1 MRIRTGPATAPGDAD
16 HIEHAVWVTAFTIIV
31 GAMAVVFDATI
42 VSVALQDLTTDLHA
56 SLNTIQ
62 WVSTGYLLAM
72 FVTIPVTGWAQAAL
86 GGKTLWLVS
95 LSTFLLG
102 SVLCAVAWDAPSLIA
117 FRVLQG
123 IGGGVMLPLMT
134 TLIMQAAAG
143 RNVGRVMAAITLPT
157 TLGPI
162 IGPVIGGAI
171 LAVADWR
178 WLFFVNVPFCLAG
191 LWLAHRNLPAQAPR
205 GNVRLDAIGLARISP
220 GITAL
225 IYGLSQV
232 PGSGGF
238 TSARVEVPLAI
249 GILLVLAFIAWARA
263 RGSRALIDLRLLK
276 HLPLASGSLLG
287 FLAGATLYGA
297 MFLLPLYWQQA
308 RGQDALGAG
317 LLLIPQGIGTLLSRN
332 LAGRYTDRFGPRWV
346 ALAGF
351 LLVTIA
357 TIPFGFVTSDTSY
370 MLLMLSLLVRGFGMG
385 VAIVPLL
392 GASFVGISHD
402 DIPNASIITRVA
414 QQIGGSI
421 GTALLAVVLQHTSS
435 SSPASG
441 GAPDFGNAFWWA
453 IAFTALATPV
463 CLLLPGRTL
472 PARSDLT
479 GPPSP
484 SPTSVAGMTSRG

>member
-1 MRIRTGPATAPGDAD
+1 MRAKARAATAPGDPD
-16 HIEHAVWVTAFTIIV
+16 HIDRAVWVSAFTIIV

-42 VSVALQDLTTDLHA
+42 VSVAIQDLTTDLHA
-56 SLNTIQ
+56 SLSTIQ

-72 FVTIPVTGWAQAAL
+72 FVSIPVAGWAQAVL

-102 SVLCAVAWDAPSLIA
+102 SVLCAVAWDAPSLIG
-117 FRVLQG
+117 FRVVQG
-123 IGGGVMLPLMT
+123 IGGGIMLPLMT
-134 TLIMQAAAG
+134 TLIVQAAGG

-162 IGPVIGGAI
+162 IGPVIGGVI

-178 WLFFVNVPFCLAG
+178 WLFLVNVPLCLCG
-191 LWLAHRNLPAQAPR
+191 LWLARRNLPAEAPKR
-205 GNVRLDAIGLARISP
+205 SVRLDVIGLALISP
-220 GITAL
+220 GITAV

-232 PGSGGF
+232 PDSDGLTNFRAG
-238 TSARVEVPLAI
+238 VPLLVGAV
-249 GILLVLAFIAWARA
+249 LVLAFVAWALA
-263 RGSRALIDLRLLK
+263 RGADALIDLRLFR

-317 LLLIPQGIGTLLSRN
+317 LLLIPQGVGTLLSRT
-332 LAGRYTDRFGPRWV
+332 LAGRCTDRFGPRWV

-351 LLVTIA
+351 LIVTVA
-357 TIPFGFVTSDTSY
+357 TVPFGFITGDTSY
-370 MLLMLSLLVRGFGMG
+370 ILLLVALLVRGFGMG

-392 GASFVGISHD
+392 GASFIGLAHD

-414 QQIGGSI
+414 QQVGGSV
-421 GTALLAVVLQHTSS
+421 GTALLAVVLQHTSAGS
-435 SSPASG
+435 HEP
-441 GAPDFGNAFWWA
+441 GAGFGNAFWWA

-463 CLLLPGRTL
+463 CLLLPGRRRTRRRSVKP
-472 PARSDLT
+472 PAVWT
-479 GPPSP
+479 
-484 SPTSVAGMTSRG
+484 TSAG